1 MPTNISV
8 LITYAYGY
16 GGPFE
21 RDYPADTPIATAREA
36 AIKHFRL
43 EHEPTTAFHLIVN
56 EDPVAQLA
64 TIGQVAG
71 DAQNVVLKLVKG

>member
-1 MPTNISV
+1 MPINVSV

-21 RDYPADTPIATAREA
+21 RDYPADTLMATARDA
-36 AIKHFRL
+36 AMKHFRL
-43 EHEPTTAFHLIVN
+43 DHEPTTAYHLTLN
-56 EDPVAQLA
+56 EVHVAELA

-71 DAQNVVLKLVKG
+71 DAQNVALKLVKS

>member
-1 MPTNISV
+1 MPANVSV
-8 LITYAYGY
+8 LVTYAYGY

-21 RDYPADTPIATAREA
+21 RDYPADTPIATALDA

-43 EHEPTTAFHLIVN
+43 EHEPSTTYHLTVN
-56 EDPVAQLA
+56 EVRVPELA

-71 DAQNVVLKLVKG
+71 DAQNVALKLVKS

>member
-1 MPTNISV
+1 MLV
-8 LITYAYGY
+8 TYAYGY

-21 RDYPADTPIATAREA
+21 RDYPADTPIATVRDA

-43 EHEPTTAFHLIVN
+43 EHEPATAYHLTVN
-56 EDPVAQLA
+56 EDRVAELA

-71 DAQNVVLKLVKG
+71 DAQNVVLKLVKS

>member
-1 MPTNISV
+1 MSTNVSV
-8 LITYAYGY
+8 LVTYPYGY

-21 RDYPADTPIATAREA
+21 RDYPADTAVVALRDA

-43 EHEPTTAFHLIVN
+43 EHEPTTAYHLTVN
-56 EDPVAQLA
+56 EVRVAELT

-71 DAQNVVLKLVKG
+71 GAQNVALKLVKS

>member
-1 MPTNISV
+1 MPANVSV
-8 LITYAYGY
+8 LVTYAYGY

-21 RDYPADTPIATAREA
+21 RDYPPDTPISTAQEA

-43 EHEPTTAFHLIVN
+43 EHEPGITYHLTVN
-56 EDPVAQLA
+56 EVRVPELA

-71 DAQNVVLKLVKG
+71 DAPNVALRLVRS